1 VSLETEKAPHPGPL
15 PWAQGRGGIMRR
27 HLHIVLLLLAAVA
40 CAGAGRDRTVDR
52 LFVPA
57 GPTGAPVEKIRAT
70 DLPLKRDRADEKVD
84 RLLRGFD
91 VPPATFTYELRLVAE
106 EETFR
111 LYRLVYPSPVQTPWA
126 ENNVVPAE
134 FYVPREA
141 SDGKKVPAAVVLDI
155 LDGSAIL
162 PRMMARAAAQ
172 NGLAALYLP
181 MPYYNARRPANKE
194 HEQALAEDPRRAA
207 EGLRQTVLD
216 VRRARAILSSR
227 PEVDA
232 SQVCITGISMGGI
245 MTALAAGVDG
255 EFARVV
261 PILAGGDLAT
271 IIFHAHE
278 TRKLRAAMEAKGMD
292 RDAAAEALAP
302 VEPLNFARRIR
313 ADHCLMI
320 NATEDEVIPKE
331 TTEQLLKAAGGPQV
345 LWLRAGHYTSMTF
358 FPLMQKAIIGY
369 LRDGKRPE
377 EKRHEGT

>member
-1 VSLETEKAPHPGPL
+1 
-15 PWAQGRGGIMRR
+15 MRR

-358 FPLMQKAIIGY
+358 FPLMQKTIIGY

>member
-1 VSLETEKAPHPGPL
+1 
-15 PWAQGRGGIMRR
+15 MRR
-27 HLHIVLLLLAAVA
+27 HRHVILLLLAAVV
-40 CAGAGRDRTVDR
+40 CAGAGRDQTVDR

-57 GPTGAPVEKIRAT
+57 APTGAPVEKVRAT

-84 RLLRGFD
+84 RLLKGFD
-91 VPPATFTYELRLVAE
+91 VPPATFTYELQLVAE

-141 SDGKKVPAAVVLDI
+141 GDGKKVPAAVVLDI

-194 HEQALAEDPRRAA
+194 HERALADDPRRAA

-216 VRRARAILSSR
+216 VRRARAILAAR
-227 PEVDA
+227 PEVDP

-278 TRKLRAAMEAKGMD
+278 TRKLRAAMRAKGMD

-302 VEPLNFARRIR
+302 VEPLNFAGRIH

-320 NATEDEVIPKE
+320 NATEDEVIPKA
-331 TTEQLLKAAGGPQV
+331 TTEQLLKAAGGPQI

-358 FPLMQKAIIGY
+358 FPLMQKTVIEF
-369 LRDGKRPE
+369 LRDGKRPA